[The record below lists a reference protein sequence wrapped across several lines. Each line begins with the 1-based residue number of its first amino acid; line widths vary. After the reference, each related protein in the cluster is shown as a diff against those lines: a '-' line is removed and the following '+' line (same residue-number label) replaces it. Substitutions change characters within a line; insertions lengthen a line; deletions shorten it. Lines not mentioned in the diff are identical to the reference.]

1 MFDTT
6 MELITQATSNSL
18 FIFCFCNLI
27 IAILLI
33 GSFLPSSYS
42 DQESAIPFS
51 VVTNVDEND
60 KETANAEDLFKESR
74 VLMDA
79 SEVSD
84 SEKGVVVDD
93 NKEDDSEDSSQEEE
107 EEEEDDDDD
116 DELRRRAEEFI
127 EKVNRGWRAEML
139 RTASFARTE
148 NLQTRPRKIHAV

>member
-1 MFDTT
+1 M
-6 MELITQATSNSL
+6 
-18 FIFCFCNLI
+18 
-27 IAILLI
+27 
-33 GSFLPSSYS
+33 
-42 DQESAIPFS
+42 
-51 VVTNVDEND
+51 VTNVDKSD

-84 SEKGVVVDD
+84 AEKGVVVDD

-107 EEEEDDDDD
+107 EEDDD

-127 EKVNRGWRAEML
+127 EKINRGWRAEML
-139 RTASFARTE
+139 RTASLARTE

>member
-1 MFDTT
+1 MD
-6 MELITQATSNSL
+6 NS
-18 FIFCFCNLI
+18 
-27 IAILLI
+27 
-33 GSFLPSSYS
+33 
-42 DQESAIPFS
+42 
-51 VVTNVDEND
+51 D

-84 SEKGVVVDD
+84 AEKGVVVDD

-107 EEEEDDDDD
+107 EEEDD

-127 EKVNRGWRAEML
+127 EKINRGWRAEML
-139 RTASFARTE
+139 RTASLARTE

>member
-33 GSFLPSSYS
+33 GSLKPSSYS
-42 DQESAIPFS
+42 DQESATPFS
-51 VVTNVDEND
+51 VVTNVDKSD

-84 SEKGVVVDD
+84 AEKGVVVDD
-93 NKEDDSEDSSQEEE
+93 NKEDDSEDGSQEEE
-107 EEEEDDDDD
+107 EEDDDD

-127 EKVNRGWRAEML
+127 EKINRGWRAEML
-139 RTASFARTE
+139 RTAALARTE

>member
-1 MFDTT
+1 MDK
-6 MELITQATSNSL
+6 S
-18 FIFCFCNLI
+18 
-27 IAILLI
+27 
-33 GSFLPSSYS
+33 
-42 DQESAIPFS
+42 
-51 VVTNVDEND
+51 D

-84 SEKGVVVDD
+84 AEKGVVVDD

-107 EEEEDDDDD
+107 EEEDD

-127 EKVNRGWRAEML
+127 EKINRGWRAEML
-139 RTASFARTE
+139 RTASLARTE